1 MEGVPLQPHAACSP
15 CSGLFLFM
23 RRPAP
28 VGAACYGIASWGDFH
43 FRSVKQIFLL
53 LGVTAATAGHALVG
67 SAPAQALVM
76 CTGNTTLGT
85 LEGGFG
91 SDCGPLSIGE
101 TVRIDVSSY
110 FQPGGFAFENPDQPI
125 APGVGTNGTSSV
137 AFRDVEVSFT
147 ALDVEGST
155 LFSGPAAV
163 WGDVPNGTFGSADTV
178 TYNATNPSSLP
189 TDTFRTL
196 AFRFNEPGIGVFV
209 GEALSVNQ
217 IGMALGIDMARVTN
231 ATFSATLV
239 EGVNPINPTIVGFG
253 LESRI
258 PGVIPQDGTVI
269 GGNVTTVPGP
279 LPIAGAGAAFA
290 WSRKL
295 RRKQKLAASS
305 RSTN

>member
-1 MEGVPLQPHAACSP
+1 MKEV
-15 CSGLFLFM
+15 
-23 RRPAP
+23 
-28 VGAACYGIASWGDFH
+28 
-43 FRSVKQIFLL
+43 FLL
-53 LGVTAATAGHALVG
+53 LKGTLATAGATAGLALLGSTPAHAL
-67 SAPAQALVM
+67 LT

-91 SDCGPLSIGE
+91 ADCGPLSIGQS
-101 TVRIDVSSY
+101 VQIDVTSY

-125 APGVGTNGTSSV
+125 APGIGTNGTSNV

-147 ALDVEGST
+147 AADAEGST

-163 WGDVPNGTFGSADTV
+163 WGNEPNGTFGSADTV

-217 IGMALGIDMARVTN
+217 IGMALGVDMATVTN
-231 ATFSATLV
+231 ATFSATLL
-239 EGVNPINPTIVGFG
+239 EGVNPVNPAIVGFG
-253 LESRI
+253 LEARV
-258 PGVIPQDGTVI
+258 PGVIPQDGSVI
-269 GGNVTTVPGP
+269 GGNIVTVPGP
-279 LPIAGAGAAFA
+279 LPIAGAAAAFA

-295 RRKQKLAASS
+295 RRKQKLVASS